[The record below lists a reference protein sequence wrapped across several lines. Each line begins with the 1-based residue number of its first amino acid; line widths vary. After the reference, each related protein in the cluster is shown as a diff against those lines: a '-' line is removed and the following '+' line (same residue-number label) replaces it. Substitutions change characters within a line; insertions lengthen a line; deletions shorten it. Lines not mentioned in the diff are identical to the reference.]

1 MADGKASGFVG
12 NAPAR
17 RPDLALA
24 ETALVF
30 TFNSAT
36 LPPPWKSLKPKNGSS
51 NPGYAFSS
59 RSWSAILLAPAS
71 ASLTPSTARRVM
83 VSSRSL

>member
-17 RPDLALA
+17 RPDLAIA

-36 LPPPWKSLKPKNGSS
+36 LPPP
-51 NPGYAFSS
+51 
-59 RSWSAILLAPAS
+59 
-71 ASLTPSTARRVM
+71 
-83 VSSRSL
+83 